1 MTMSLTPSVTVG
13 VVAGVGV
20 TRLPA
25 VVARLVYNC
34 KIRAA
39 AGLNN
44 RH

>member
-13 VVAGVGV
+13 VVGVGV
-20 TRLPA
+20 PA